1 MKESIFDKMSTEWW
15 DKNGPMKMLHSMNE
29 TRMLFIKERIINK
42 YQKLG
47 SLQEIFKK
55 KLILD
60 LGCGGGILSEALAK
74 EGANILAIDQSK
86 KLINEAKKRVKSE
99 KLKIDYQCQSI
110 KNLKQKR
117 VKFDIILCM
126 EVIEHVQDY
135 RGFIKLAFECLK
147 KDGII
152 IFSTIN
158 KSILSYFTTIFLAEK
173 ILKLVPSKT
182 HDWDMYVKPEEIMEV
197 AEKFSFRLDKIQGL
211 AAIPSLQ
218 GFKWIRIDNTKANY
232 IISIIN

>member
-1 MKESIFDKMSTEWW
+1 MKESIFDKISLEWW

-47 SLQEIFKK
+47 SLKEILEK

-60 LGCGGGILSEALAK
+60 LGCGGGILSESLAE

-86 KLINEAKKRVKSE
+86 KLINEAKKRAKSK
-99 KLKIDYQCQSI
+99 KLKIDYQYQSI
-110 KNLKQKR
+110 KNLKGKR
-117 VKFDIILCM
+117 AKFDVILCM
-126 EVIEHVQDY
+126 EVVEHVQDY
-135 RGFIKLAFECLK
+135 RNFIKLAFECLK

-158 KSILSYFTTIFLAEK
+158 KSILSYFTTIFIAEK

-182 HDWDMYVKPEEIMEV
+182 HDWNMYVKPEEILKV
-197 AEKFSFRLDKIQGL
+197 AEKFSFRLDKIKGL
-211 AAIPSLQ
+211 AAIPSLE
-218 GFKWIRIDNTKANY
+218 GFNWIRINNTDANY

>member
-173 ILKLVPSKT
+173 ILKLVPPKT
-182 HDWDMYVKPEEIMEV
+182 HDWNMYVKPEQILKV
-197 AEKFSFRLDKIQGL
+197 AEKFNFRLDKIKGL
-211 AAIPSLQ
+211 AAIPSFQ
-218 GFKWIRIDNTKANY
+218 GFKWIRINNTKANY

>member
-1 MKESIFDKMSTEWW
+1 MNESFFDKISSEWW

-47 SLQEIFKK
+47 SLKKILEK

-60 LGCGGGILSEALAK
+60 LGCGGGILSETLA
-74 EGANILAIDQSK
+74 EQGANIVAIDQSK
-86 KLINEAKKRVKSE
+86 KLINEAKKRAKSK

-110 KNLKQKR
+110 KSLKSKNT
-117 VKFDIILCM
+117 KFDIILCM
-126 EVIEHVQDY
+126 EVVEHVQGY
-135 RGFIKLAFECLK
+135 RSFIKLAFECLK

-158 KSILSYFTTIFLAEK
+158 KSFLSYLTTIFLAEK
-173 ILKLVPSKT
+173 VLKLVPSKT
-182 HDWDMYVKPEEIMEV
+182 HNWDMYVKPEEILEV
-197 AEKFSFRLDKIQGL
+197 AEKFSFKLDKIKGL

-218 GFKWIRIDNTKANY
+218 GFKWIRINNTKANY

>member
-1 MKESIFDKMSTEWW
+1 MKESIFDKISTEWW
-15 DKNGPMKMLHSMNE
+15 DENGPMKMLHSMNE

-173 ILKLVPSKT
+173 VLKLVPSKT
-182 HDWDMYVKPEEIMEV
+182 HDWDMYVKPEEILKV
-197 AEKFSFRLDKIQGL
+197 AEKFSFRMDKIKGL

-218 GFKWIRIDNTKANY
+218 GFKWIRINNTKANY

>member
-1 MKESIFDKMSTEWW
+1 MKESFFDKISSEWW

-29 TRMLFIKERIINK
+29 TRTLFIKERIINK

-47 SLQEIFKK
+47 SLKKILEK

-60 LGCGGGILSEALAK
+60 LGCGGGILSEALAGQ
-74 EGANILAIDQSK
+74 GANIVAIDQSK
-86 KLINEAKKRVKSE
+86 KLINEAKKRAKSK

-110 KNLKQKR
+110 KSLKAKNT
-117 VKFDIILCM
+117 KFDIILCM
-126 EVIEHVQDY
+126 EVVEHVQDY
-135 RGFIKLAFECLK
+135 RSFIKLAFECLK

-158 KSILSYFTTIFLAEK
+158 KSFLSYLTTIFLAEK
-173 ILKLVPSKT
+173 VLKLVPSKT

-197 AEKFSFRLDKIQGL
+197 AGKFSFRLDKIKGL

-218 GFKWIRIDNTKANY
+218 GFKWIRINNTKANY

>member
-1 MKESIFDKMSTEWW
+1 MKESIFDKISLEWW

-47 SLQEIFKK
+47 SLKEILEK

-60 LGCGGGILSEALAK
+60 LGCGGGILSETLAE

-86 KLINEAKKRVKSE
+86 KLINEAKKRLKSK

-110 KNLKQKR
+110 KNLKEKR
-117 VKFDIILCM
+117 TKFDIILCM
-126 EVIEHVQDY
+126 EVVEHVQDY
-135 RGFIKLAFECLK
+135 RNFIKLAFECLK

>member
-1 MKESIFDKMSTEWW
+1 MKESFFDKMSLEWW

-47 SLQEIFKK
+47 SLKEILEK

-60 LGCGGGILSEALAK
+60 LGCGGGILSETLAE
-74 EGANILAIDQSK
+74 EGGKILAIDESK
-86 KLINEAKKRVKSE
+86 KLINEAKKRAKSK
-99 KLKIDYQCQSI
+99 KLKINYQCQSI
-110 KNLKQKR
+110 ESLKGKKA
-117 VKFDIILCM
+117 KFDIILCM
-126 EVIEHVQDY
+126 EVIEHVKDY
-135 RGFIKLAFECLK
+135 RSFINLAFECLK

-158 KSILSYFTTIFLAEK
+158 KSYLSYFTTIFLAEK
-173 ILKLVPSKT
+173 VLKLVPSKT
-182 HDWDMYVKPEEIMEV
+182 HNWDMYVKPEEILEV
-197 AEKFSFRLDKIQGL
+197 AKKFSFRLDKIKGMV
-211 AAIPSLQ
+211 AIPSLQ

-232 IISIIN
+232 IISIID

>member
-1 MKESIFDKMSTEWW
+1 MKESIFDKISAEWW
-15 DKNGPMKMLHSMNE
+15 DKNGPVKMLHSMNE

-47 SLQEIFKK
+47 SLKEILEKK
-55 KLILD
+55 FILD
-60 LGCGGGILSEALAK
+60 LGCGGGILSETLAE

-86 KLINEAKKRVKSE
+86 KLINEAKKRAKS
-99 KLKIDYQCQSI
+99 KNLKIDYQSQSI
-110 KNLKQKR
+110 KSLKEKKA
-117 VKFDIILCM
+117 KFDIILCM

-135 RGFIKLAFECLK
+135 RSFIKLAFECLK

-158 KSILSYFTTIFLAEK
+158 KSFLSYFTTIFLAEK
-173 ILKLVPSKT
+173 VLKLVPPKT
-182 HDWDMYVKPEEIMEV
+182 HDWDMYVNPEEILKV
-197 AEKFSFRLDKIQGL
+197 AEKFSFRLDKIKGL
-211 AAIPSLQ
+211 TAIPSFQ
-218 GFKWIRIDNTKANY
+218 GFKWIRTNNTKANY

>member
-1 MKESIFDKMSTEWW
+1 MKESIFDKISLEWW

-47 SLQEIFKK
+47 SLKEILEK

-60 LGCGGGILSEALAK
+60 LGCGGGILSETLAE

-86 KLINEAKKRVKSE
+86 KLINEAKKRAKSK
-99 KLKIDYQCQSI
+99 KLKIDYQYQSI
-110 KNLKQKR
+110 KNLKGKR
-117 VKFDIILCM
+117 AKFDVILCM
-126 EVIEHVQDY
+126 EVVEHVQDY
-135 RGFIKLAFECLK
+135 RNFIKLAFECLK

-158 KSILSYFTTIFLAEK
+158 KSVLSYFTTIFLAEK
-173 ILKLVPSKT
+173 IFKLVPSKT
-182 HDWDMYVKPEEIMEV
+182 HDWDMYVRPEEILKV
-197 AEKFSFRLDKIQGL
+197 AEKFSFRLDKIKGL

-218 GFKWIRIDNTKANY
+218 GFKWIRINNTKANY

>member
-1 MKESIFDKMSTEWW
+1 LNESFFDKISSEWW

-47 SLQEIFKK
+47 SLKKILEK

-60 LGCGGGILSEALAK
+60 LGCGGGILSETLA
-74 EGANILAIDQSK
+74 EQGANIVAIDQSK
-86 KLINEAKKRVKSE
+86 KLINEAKKRAKSK

-110 KNLKQKR
+110 KSLKSKNT
-117 VKFDIILCM
+117 KFDIILCM
-126 EVIEHVQDY
+126 EVVEHVQGY
-135 RGFIKLAFECLK
+135 RSFIKLAFECLK

-158 KSILSYFTTIFLAEK
+158 KSFLSYLTTIFLAEK
-173 ILKLVPSKT
+173 VLKLVPSKT
-182 HDWDMYVKPEEIMEV
+182 HNWDMYVKPEEILEV
-197 AEKFSFRLDKIQGL
+197 AEKFSFKLDKIKGL

-218 GFKWIRIDNTKANY
+218 GFKWIRINNTKANY

>member
-1 MKESIFDKMSTEWW
+1 MKESIFDKISSEWW

-42 YQKLG
+42 YQEVGTLR
-47 SLQEIFKK
+47 EILEKK
-55 KLILD
+55 AILD
-60 LGCGGGILSEALAK
+60 LGCGGGILSEALAE
-74 EGANILAIDQSK
+74 EGANVKAIDQST
-86 KLINEAKKRVKSE
+86 KLINEAKKRAKSK

-110 KNLKQKR
+110 KSLKEKSI
-117 VKFDIILCM
+117 KFDVILCM
-126 EVIEHVQDY
+126 EVIEHVEDY
-135 RGFIKLAFECLK
+135 KSFIKLAFECLK

-158 KSILSYFTTIFLAEK
+158 KSVLSYFTTIFLAEK
-173 ILKLVPSKT
+173 VLKLVPSKT
-182 HDWDMYVKPEEIMEV
+182 HDWDMYIKPEEILEV
-197 AEKFSFRLDKIQGL
+197 AETFRFKLDKIKGL

-218 GFKWIRIDNTKANY
+218 GFKWIRINNTKANY

>member
-1 MKESIFDKMSTEWW
+1 MKESIFDKLSPEWW

-42 YQKLG
+42 YQKVG
-47 SLQEIFKK
+47 SFKEILKK
-55 KLILD
+55 KVILD
-60 LGCGGGILSEALAK
+60 LGCGGGILSETLAK

-86 KLINEAKKRVKSE
+86 KLINEAKKRAKSK
-99 KLKIDYQCQSI
+99 KLKIDYQCLSI
-110 KNLKQKR
+110 KSLKVKR
-117 VKFDIILCM
+117 AKFDIILCM

-135 RGFIKLAFECLK
+135 RSFIKLAFECLK

-158 KSILSYFTTIFLAEK
+158 KSFLSYFTTIFLAEK
-173 ILKLVPSKT
+173 VLKLVPPKT
-182 HDWDMYVKPEEIMEV
+182 HDWNMYVKPEEILEV
-197 AEKFSFRLDKIQGL
+197 AEKFSLRLDKIKGL

-218 GFKWIRIDNTKANY
+218 GFKWIRINNTKANY

>member
-1 MKESIFDKMSTEWW
+1 LKESIFDKISTEWW

-47 SLQEIFKK
+47 SFKEILEK

-60 LGCGGGILSEALAK
+60 LGCGGGILSETLAE

-86 KLINEAKKRVKSE
+86 KLINEAKKRAKS
-99 KLKIDYQCQSI
+99 KNLKIDYQCQSI
-110 KNLKQKR
+110 KSLKGKR
-117 VKFDIILCM
+117 AKFDIILCM

-135 RGFIKLAFECLK
+135 RNFIKVAFECLK

-158 KSILSYFTTIFLAEK
+158 KSFLSYLTTIFLAEK
-173 ILKLVPSKT
+173 VLKLVPSKT

-197 AEKFSFRLDKIQGL
+197 AEKFSFRLDKIRGL
-211 AAIPSLQ
+211 AAIPSLR
-218 GFKWIRIDNTKANY
+218 GFKWIRINNIKANY